1 MDVTQIHS
9 TKFQLRRF
17 AAVAAVAISVFT
29 LTGCA
34 SSESR
39 SAAADTTVVA
49 SDPTR
54 KDTFASGIADEA
66 ADAAADGATD
76 APAQTTPASAATQT
90 SQDTPAVVAS
100 PVAPSRR
107 DVIYTADS
115 VIQVVDATAEANRI
129 RRDVIA
135 AGGWLLADE
144 RTDRTARMVLKVL
157 PTQFD
162 STVNG
167 LSKNG
172 KVLSQSINASDVT
185 AQMVDLEARLKSAE
199 ISRERVR
206 ALLAGATKLADVIA
220 LESELGNRE
229 AAVEQMQGQ
238 LNVIRNQVGYGTINV
253 TLQQPVDA
261 LIAPIQTPRTTPAQ
275 GFRTGWNALVR
286 FLSAG
291 AVFLAVL
298 APWAPLMLLVGL
310 AIRFAVRRSHK
321 LRAARMALQRERQ
334 AAVVAQYTVVPSTA
348 PENLPTPVGAT
359 NGAD

>member
-39 SAAADTTVVA
+39 SAAADTTVGA

-54 KDTFASGIADEA
+54 KDTFASGIADA
-66 ADAAADGATD
+66 ATDAAADEPAG

-144 RTDRTARMVLKVL
+144 RTERTARMVLKVL
-157 PTQFD
+157 PAKFD

-185 AQMVDLEARLKSAE
+185 AEVVDLEARLKSAE

-220 LESELGNRE
+220 LESELGDRE

-286 FLSAG
+286 FLSAV
-291 AVFLAVL
+291 AVFMAVL
-298 APWAPLMLLVGL
+298 APWAPLMLLIGL
-310 AIRFAVRRSHK
+310 GIRFGVRRSQRR
-321 LRAARMALQRERQ
+321 RAARIAAQRG
-334 AAVVAQYTVVPSTA
+334 YNVVPPA
-348 PENLPTPVGAT
+348 PIVPPASMVQPSEPVGARSGT
-359 NGAD
+359 A